1 MYIGREIY
9 ERPAHIFALADA
21 AYRAMKRLSK
31 DSCIV
36 ISGMI
41 FFVSAVSVIYGKF
54 LSPVQLHLIMYFGSL
69 FCILLISCIT
79 FEPEVSF

>member
-1 MYIGREIY
+1 MNIYDKEYVDMYIGREIY

-36 ISGMI
+36 ISGIII
-41 FFVSAVSVIYGKF
+41 FCV
-54 LSPVQLHLIMYFGSL
+54 GS
-69 FCILLISCIT
+69 SCYLWKINKM
-79 FEPEVSF
+79 S